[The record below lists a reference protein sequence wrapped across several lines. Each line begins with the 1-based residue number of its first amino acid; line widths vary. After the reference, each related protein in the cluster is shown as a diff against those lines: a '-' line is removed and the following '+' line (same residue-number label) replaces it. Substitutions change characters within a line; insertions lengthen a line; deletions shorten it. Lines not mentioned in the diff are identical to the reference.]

1 MTLTD
6 DLLAIRTDLAAALN
20 RVDRLLGQ
28 HPEPDAEDGADMLH
42 LDRTVAIE
50 TVLRRR
56 GAPMRPV
63 EIWADLR
70 ATGRSNDPKMEV
82 QVTTYDLWK
91 RGRID
96 KVGRGQYVTK
106 GSA

>member
-1 MTLTD
+1 MTQTD
-6 DLLAIRTDLAAALN
+6 ELLALRGHLTAALE
-20 RVDRLLGQ
+20 RVERLLGQ
-28 HPEPDAEDGADMLH
+28 PSSGSHDDGIDMLS

-56 GAPMRPV
+56 GTAMRPV
-63 EIWADLR
+63 EIWADLQ
-70 ATGRSNDPKMEV
+70 TSGRRSDPKMEV

-96 KVGRGQYVTK
+96 KVGRGLYTTK
-106 GSA
+106 APK

>member
-1 MTLTD
+1 MTQAD
-6 DLLAIRTDLAAALN
+6 DLLALRGYLTAALE
-20 RVDRLLGQ
+20 RVERLLGQ
-28 HPEPDAEDGADMLH
+28 PSPGSQDDAIDMLA

-56 GAPMRPV
+56 GRAMRPV
-63 EIWADLR
+63 EIWADLQT
-70 ATGRSNDPKMEV
+70 TGRRSDPKMEV

-96 KVGRGQYVTK
+96 KIGRGLYIAK
-106 GSA
+106 ASK

>member
-1 MTLTD
+1 MLT
-6 DLLAIRTDLAAALN
+6 
-20 RVDRLLGQ
+20 
-28 HPEPDAEDGADMLH
+28 

-56 GAPMRPV
+56 GVAMRPV
-63 EIWADLR
+63 EIWADLQ
-70 ATGRSNDPKMEV
+70 TSGRRSDPKMEV

-96 KVGRGQYVTK
+96 KVGRGLYTTK
-106 GSA
+106 ESK